1 MNGFATKPI
10 DLEALLVEIARV
22 LGIQTASTK
31 AGADDRADEPVI
43 DMKRALA
50 LWRTR
55 ERVERGMQRLL
66 DENAGLTQELDRL
79 AGLSARD
86 GLRALA
92 HRVRGV
98 AANLGAVQLASTLAG
113 LEDAATTE
121 APLAL
126 TARIAEVGGALSA
139 LRSEVA
145 GWQGS
150 VERPVAKE
158 AAARC
163 DTQAVLHH
171 ADTLLK
177 ALERGEFDDLTL
189 ARLLA
194 AVGGHSAST
203 LLGPLAEA
211 IENFDGALAMTH
223 LHTLIAR
230 MQAMDATRLHE
241 AEA

>member
-1 MNGFATKPI
+1 
-10 DLEALLVEIARV
+10 
-22 LGIQTASTK
+22 
-31 AGADDRADEPVI
+31 
-43 DMKRALA
+43 
-50 LWRTR
+50 
-55 ERVERGMQRLL
+55 
-66 DENAGLTQELDRL
+66 
-79 AGLSARD
+79 
-86 GLRALA
+86 
-92 HRVRGV
+92 
-98 AANLGAVQLASTLAG
+98 VQLAATLAG

-150 VERPVAKE
+150 AERPVAKE

-223 LHTLIAR
+223 LRTLIAR

>member
-1 MNGFATKPI
+1 KVGV
-10 DLEALLVEIARV
+10 DER
-22 LGIQTASTK
+22 
-31 AGADDRADEPVI
+31 ADDPVI

-55 ERVERGMQRLL
+55 ERVERGMRRLL
-66 DENAGLTQELDRL
+66 DDNTGLTQELDRL
-79 AGLSARD
+79 AALSSRD

-98 AANLGAVQLASTLAG
+98 AANLGAVQLAATLAG
-113 LEDAATTE
+113 LEDAAATELPLSLTT
-121 APLAL
+121 
-126 TARIAEVGGALSA
+126 RIAEVGGALSA

-145 GWQGS
+145 GWHGA
-150 VERPVAKE
+150 VEQPVAKE
-158 AAARC
+158 AEAPC
-163 DTQAVLHH
+163 DAQVVLRY

-194 AVGGHSAST
+194 AVGSHSASA
-203 LLGPLAEA
+203 LLGPLADA

-223 LHTLIAR
+223 LRALIAR